1 MYLLDT
7 NILSEIIRKRP
18 NQYVISQLRSQ
29 SSHELFTSTVCVME
43 LRFGSRLRENFK
55 DFWRK
60 LEKRVISKV
69 NVIPI
74 SKKEAIIAGDILAE
88 MKKSGQIIGIEDALI
103 AASALAN
110 QCTIVTA
117 NVRHFSRIKGLVVEN
132 WLEAI

>member
-18 NQYVISQLRSQ
+18 NQYIISQLRSK

-74 SKKEAIIAGDILAE
+74 SEKEAIIAGDILAE
-88 MKKSGQIIGIEDALI
+88 MKKSGQIIGVEDALI
-103 AASALAN
+103 AASALVN
-110 QCTIVTA
+110 QCTMVTGT
-117 NVRHFSRIKGLVVEN
+117 VRHFSRIKGLVVEN
-132 WLEAI
+132 WLEAV